1 MKSAGWVCVW
11 EKKTDRSWPKLNRE
25 KEKKSMHFPLFMQK
39 ESRVYNNKHASQFL
53 NSVFFS
59 AVVAGHIQIL
69 LFLSFKSFKFLQA
82 LVFYAYS
89 LTHSLQIQ
97 SNQKTNR
104 KITNFAIEKKKQIR
118 SKSKCTCSSRGP
130 INQNQWNW
138 AVSQCVLSCFWLLST
153 STTRKKKWWNDI
165 GNYRYCGPNWNEWLA
180 IKRLILTSEQGNS
193 IALNLWYL
201 NRPLKK

>member
-1 MKSAGWVCVW
+1 
-11 EKKTDRSWPKLNRE
+11 
-25 KEKKSMHFPLFMQK
+25 MHFPLFMQK

-104 KITNFAIEKKKQIR
+104 KITNFAIEKKK
-118 SKSKCTCSSRGP
+118 T
-130 INQNQWNW
+130 
-138 AVSQCVLSCFWLLST
+138 
-153 STTRKKKWWNDI
+153 
-165 GNYRYCGPNWNEWLA
+165 
-180 IKRLILTSEQGNS
+180 NS
-193 IALNLWYL
+193 IKIEMYM
-201 NRPLKK
+201 